1 MEKHKWVGAAG
12 ATIAVGMH
20 KPHTQQLFAL
30 RAKNLRLDLAAVGA
44 VTLLFW
50 LATTPGSAY
59 FIQGDTPAQDYVAL
73 AWSQGCWEHVTEKM
87 LAVVLLTPL
96 FVFFGPSPNWETA
109 LLAGAS
115 VVSVVTTYELSRLLT
130 KSRCGGMFAVL
141 FLTALPAF
149 QFFSHTYFG
158 YQVPCLLLAW
168 LAVQRKQWGWAGFW
182 FGLSFVAHFNALVPI
197 VFSVCSLFVTHIRY
211 LPWRSKL
218 QLVFG
223 GLAPLVCVEGLF
235 FIYTGDPLIWSR
247 GILAVISK
255 FSGATVAGLAAV
267 AHPNWWWLMETVVSN
282 NGASNSA
289 VLALGTLVPFVFRG
303 NKTGMA
309 LGLSFLGAALFYS
322 LQAGV
327 GRSLMLA
334 RSLAVLYPFWVV
346 CASAVLLCV
355 TKLLSASQR
364 IRELGAGAILLGL
377 FGATVQTGLFL
388 RDFSATLQPQVAE
401 WFMAA
406 AAEHRPIK
414 YSGSTW
420 SAMYLAQAYG
430 VELLVGDARWIEAND
445 PGQAVLIFEGQAPA
459 GLVPDGY
466 KIEALLTKPTADA
479 MYPALT
485 MQAGIFRRVELWRPT
500 RPSQP
505 IKPTSSTNLGNASY
519 YYAGAGCYTPP
530 RFMHG
535 AMHFYELLWY
545 KFVNLLKFR

>member
-1 MEKHKWVGAAG
+1 MD
-12 ATIAVGMH
+12 
-20 KPHTQQLFAL
+20 
-30 RAKNLRLDLAAVGA
+30 LRLDLAAVGV

-96 FVFFGPSPNWETA
+96 FVFFGPSPHWETA

-130 KSRCGGMFAVL
+130 KSRLGGLIAVL
-141 FLTALPAF
+141 LLTALPAF

-158 YQVPCLLLAW
+158 YQLPCLLLAW

-197 VFSVCSLFVTHIRY
+197 VLSVCSLFVTHIRY
-211 LPWRSKL
+211 LPWRSKIR
-218 QLVFG
+218 LVVG

-235 FIYTGDPLIWSR
+235 FMYTGDPLIWSR

-255 FSGATVAGLAAV
+255 FSGATAAGLAVV
-267 AHPNWWWLMETVVSN
+267 AHSNWWWLIETVVSN
-282 NGASNSA
+282 NGALNSA
-289 VLALGTLVPFVFRG
+289 VLALGTLAPLVFRG
-303 NKTGMA
+303 NKTGAA

-322 LQAGV
+322 LQAGI
-327 GRSLMLA
+327 GQSLMLA

-346 CASAVLLCV
+346 CASAVLLFL
-355 TKLLSASQR
+355 TKLLSASHR
-364 IRELGAGAILLGL
+364 IYELAAGAILLGL
-377 FGATVQTGLFL
+377 FGATVHTGLFL

-401 WFMAA
+401 WFRAA

-430 VELLVGDARWIEAND
+430 VELLVGDVRWIEAND
-445 PGQAVLIFEGQAPA
+445 PGQAILIFEGQAPT
-459 GLVPDGY
+459 GLVSDGY
-466 KIEALLTKPTADA
+466 KIESFLTKSTADT

-485 MQAGIFRRVELWRPT
+485 VQAGIFRRVELWRPT
-500 RPSQP
+500 RPSQS
-505 IKPTSSTNLGNASY
+505 IKPTSVTNRENASF

-530 RFMHG
+530 RFMYG

>member
-1 MEKHKWVGAAG
+1 M
-12 ATIAVGMH
+12 
-20 KPHTQQLFAL
+20 
-30 RAKNLRLDLAAVGA
+30 
-44 VTLLFW
+44 
-50 LATTPGSAY
+50 
-59 FIQGDTPAQDYVAL
+59 
-73 AWSQGCWEHVTEKM
+73 
-87 LAVVLLTPL
+87 
-96 FVFFGPSPNWETA
+96 
-109 LLAGAS
+109 
-115 VVSVVTTYELSRLLT
+115 
-130 KSRCGGMFAVL
+130 
-141 FLTALPAF
+141 
-149 QFFSHTYFG
+149 
-158 YQVPCLLLAW
+158 
-168 LAVQRKQWGWAGFW
+168 
-182 FGLSFVAHFNALVPI
+182 
-197 VFSVCSLFVTHIRY
+197 THIRY

-401 WFMAA
+401 WFMAC
-406 AAEHRPIK
+406 R
-414 YSGSTW
+414 G
-420 SAMYLAQAYG
+420 
-430 VELLVGDARWIEAND
+430 
-445 PGQAVLIFEGQAPA
+445 
-459 GLVPDGY
+459 
-466 KIEALLTKPTADA
+466 
-479 MYPALT
+479 
-485 MQAGIFRRVELWRPT
+485 
-500 RPSQP
+500 
-505 IKPTSSTNLGNASY
+505 
-519 YYAGAGCYTPP
+519 
-530 RFMHG
+530 
-535 AMHFYELLWY
+535 
-545 KFVNLLKFR
+545 